1 MQKRLFDELLEAK
14 KAGIGAGQTLLMV
27 EHPHVY
33 TLGKSGHESN
43 MLVSDEF
50 LRSIGASYF
59 HTDRGGDI
67 TYHGYG
73 QLVGYPILDLERLG
87 LSLKEY
93 VWTVEECVIRTVA
106 EYGIEAGRLDGATG
120 RLDRGRHAARA
131 QDLRYRGQGFAL
143 CDDARVRAERDERS
157 ALFLVHQS
165 LRLRRQGGY
174 LGRERNG
181 SAAVVG
187 RGGASL
193 RRAFRRACRLPGEL
207 LARPEPDMR
216 PDDLE
221 NKTLK

>member
-1 MQKRLFDELLEAK
+1 MESVTYRYVGRAEYGAVWEMQKRLFDELLEAK

-120 RLDRGRHAARA
+120 VWIEGDTPRARKICAIGVKASRYFSYINPCGFVDKGVTSIEKETGARPSLEEVARRFAAH
-131 QDLRYRGQGFAL
+131 F
-143 CDDARVRAERDERS
+143 
-157 ALFLVHQS
+157 
-165 LRLRRQGGY
+165 
-174 LGRERNG
+174 
-181 SAAVVG
+181 
-187 RGGASL
+187 
-193 RRAFRRACRLPGEL
+193 GEL
-207 LARPEPDMR
+207 AGCRVSY
-216 PDDLE
+216 
-221 NKTLK
+221 

>member
-1 MQKRLFDELLEAK
+1 MESVTYRYVGRAEYGAVWEMQKRLFDELLEAK

-120 RLDRGRHAARA
+120 VWIEGDTPRARKICA
-131 QDLRYRGQGFAL
+131 IG
-143 CDDARVRAERDERS
+143 S
-157 ALFLVHQS
+157 
-165 LRLRRQGGY
+165 RLR
-174 LGRERNG
+174 
-181 SAAVVG
+181 A
-187 RGGASL
+187 
-193 RRAFRRACRLPGEL
+193 
-207 LARPEPDMR
+207 M
-216 PDDLE
+216 
-221 NKTLK
+221 